1 MNDRE
6 RGTKRV
12 ADGVP
17 PWYYGIVYPRM
28 EEEEWRMVEEGK
40 EVRDGGRRKGE
51 CRMVERG
58 RQNGGWW
65 TKYGRSEVLPFEFID
80 VTIVKRECV
89 RYKFRIVSTL
99 FGCGK

>member
-12 ADGVP
+12 ADEVP

-40 EVRDGGRRKGE
+40 EVTDGGKRKAE
-51 CRMVERG
+51 WRMEDEVWEV
-58 RQNGGWW
+58 GGA
-65 TKYGRSEVLPFEFID
+65 SF
-80 VTIVKRECV
+80 
-89 RYKFRIVSTL
+89 
-99 FGCGK
+99 